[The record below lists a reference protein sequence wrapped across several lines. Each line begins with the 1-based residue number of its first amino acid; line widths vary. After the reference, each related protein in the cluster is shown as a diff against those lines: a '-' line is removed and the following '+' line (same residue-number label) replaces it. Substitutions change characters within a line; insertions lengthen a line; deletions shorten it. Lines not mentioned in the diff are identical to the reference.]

1 MSLKLLPTY
10 VNGADTPV
18 TITGFLDPA
27 RVLAAATAAGLLQ
40 RNVFA
45 GGSLTEEIDASAT
58 GTFDLKP
65 WLPIEIDNRNTSQI
79 SGFNNA
85 NGGTLVVQFRFLL
98 RVTDANINITPRIV
112 YASTVAGLAS
122 PTVATVSGSAACDDT
137 ADDFSASA
145 DQYQTLALTLP
156 ANVLRIFKPQ
166 ITIAGTPST
175 GYGAIALAMYDCY
188 VLS

>member
-1 MSLKLLPTY
+1 MSTKLLPTFTDPSDVTLTGY
-10 VNGADTPV
+10 FTPEQ
-18 TITGFLDPA
+18 TLTRMFA
-27 RVLAAATAAGLLQ
+27 RAAYQ

-45 GGSLTEEIDASAT
+45 GGSLTEEIDGSNT

-65 WLPIEIDNRNTSQI
+65 WLPIEIDNRNSSQI
-79 SGFNNA
+79 SGFDNA

-112 YASTVAGLAS
+112 YASTIGGLAS
-122 PTVATVSGSAACDDT
+122 PTVATVSGAAACDDT
-137 ADDFSASA
+137 DEDFAGSA

-166 ITIAGTPST
+166 ITIAGTPAT
-175 GYGAIALAMYDCY
+175 GYGAIALAMMDIY
-188 VLS
+188 VQS